1 VLLPAHAYYHFHATS
16 EEPLV
21 LLRVGCKA
29 GEGDMSQR
37 LNIKGGAMPGHH
49 PDNKQVEVIY
59 NKPSLQVRRF
69 RDAGAHNAGI
79 SFSDVRKSMT
89 AASKAAGSSRQQA

>member
-1 VLLPAHAYYHFHATS
+1 MFVVMQGSARFYGQNGETHDVKRHGGVLLPAHAYYHFHATS

-59 NKPSLQVRRF
+59 KEGEF
-69 RDAGAHNAGI
+69 
-79 SFSDVRKSMT
+79 FE
-89 AASKAAGSSRQQA
+89 